1 MKAKQVR
8 NDKLNKLSLGGV
20 QTIPVTVKQA
30 KKTQFG
36 SLLQEAKFE
45 DKNLPLIIFTLWKER
60 EMSPCFRVYNTLLRK
75 IKIKFQLCRFTIN
88 WYQQ

>member
-8 NDKLNKLSLGGV
+8 NDKLNKLSLGDV

-30 KKTQFG
+30 RKTQFG

-45 DKNLPLIIFTLWKER
+45 DKKSSSDYFHFVENKRNE
-60 EMSPCFRVYNTLLRK
+60 SLL
-75 IKIKFQLCRFTIN
+75 
-88 WYQQ
+88 

>member
-8 NDKLNKLSLGGV
+8 YDKLNKLSLGGV

-30 KKTQFG
+30 KNTQFG

-60 EMSPCFRVYNTLLRK
+60 EMSPFALG
-75 IKIKFQLCRFTIN
+75 FTIHF
-88 WYQQ
+88 